1 MSKHGDKASVRKLR
15 ITLHNLD
22 INISFGAEIKYIFF
36 FIPKPLQHLTYI
48 SRFGGL
54 KYI

>member
-1 MSKHGDKASVRKLR
+1 MSKHGVKASVRKLR

-36 FIPKPLQHLTYI
+36 FYTETSSAFNLYL
-48 SRFGGL
+48 
-54 KYI
+54 